1 MLEVFQNEEFGMVR
15 AIEEGD
21 KVFFC
26 AADVAKALGYSNQ
39 RDAVGR
45 HCRGVVKRD
54 MGVQTGTKAD
64 GTPAVQMVEMSF
76 IPEGDVYR
84 LIIRSKLP
92 SAVKF
97 EHWVFDEV
105 LPSIRK
111 RGLYAIDAVLENPDM
126 LIKALLDL
134 KKDREEKKR
143 LELENAVKAQQI
155 AEMQPKVSYYD
166 IVLACPD
173 LVTITQIA
181 KDFGMSAKKLNQI
194 LKEKK
199 IQFKQGKTWF
209 LYQKYA
215 EQGYTQSKTYL
226 YDEDSHTVM
235 HTLWTQKG
243 RLFIYELLK
252 ADGILPVME
261 RE

>member
-1 MLEVFQNEEFGMVR
+1 MLEIFDYRGQKVR
-15 AIEEGD
+15 TDSKDDA
-21 KVFFC
+21 VWFV
-26 AADVAKALGYSNQ
+26 AADVCRVLDIGNTAMAVERLDADEKGISIIDTPGGNQ
-39 RDAVGR
+39 
-45 HCRGVVKRD
+45 
-54 MGVQTGTKAD
+54 
-64 GTPAVQMVEMSF
+64 QMVVVNEA
-76 IPEGDVYR
+76 GLYA
-84 LIIRSKLP
+84 LILTSRKP
-92 SAVKF
+92 QAKEF
-97 EHWVFDEV
+97 KRWVTHEV

-111 RGLYAIDAVLENPDM
+111 RGLYAVDEVLKNPDL
-126 LIKALLDL
+126 LISALVEL
-134 KKDREEKKR
+134 KKERAEKKR

-155 AEMQPKVSYYD
+155 AELQPKASYYD
-166 IVLACPD
+166 VVLACPD

-199 IQFKQGKTWF
+199 VQFKQGKTWF

-226 YDEDSHTVM
+226 YDDDNHTAM

-243 RLFIYELLK
+243 RLFIYGLLK
-252 ADGILPVME
+252 EDGILPVME

>member
-1 MLEVFQNEEFGMVR
+1 MFEIFDYRGQKVR
-15 AIEEGD
+15 TDSKDDA
-21 KVFFC
+21 VWFV
-26 AADVAKALGYSNQ
+26 AADVCRVLDLGNTAMAVERLDADEKGISIIDTPGGNQ
-39 RDAVGR
+39 
-45 HCRGVVKRD
+45 
-54 MGVQTGTKAD
+54 
-64 GTPAVQMVEMSF
+64 QMVVVNEA
-76 IPEGDVYR
+76 GLYA
-84 LIIRSKLP
+84 LILTSRKP
-92 SAVKF
+92 QAKEF
-97 EHWVFDEV
+97 KRWVTHEV

-111 RGLYAIDAVLENPDM
+111 RGLYAVDEVLKNPDL
-126 LIKALLDL
+126 LISALVEL
-134 KKDREEKKR
+134 KKERAEKKR

-155 AEMQPKVSYYD
+155 AELQPKASYYD
-166 IVLACPD
+166 VVLACPD

-199 IQFKQGKTWF
+199 VQFKQGKTWF

-226 YDEDSHTVM
+226 YDDDNHTAM

-243 RLFIYELLK
+243 RLFIYGLLK
-252 ADGILPVME
+252 EDGILPVME

>member
-1 MLEVFQNEEFGMVR
+1 MLEVFQNEEFGAVR
-15 AIEEGD
+15 AIEEGN
-21 KVFFC
+21 KVLFC
-26 AADVAKALGYSNQ
+26 ATDVAKALGYANQ
-39 RDAVGR
+39 RDAVSR
-45 HCRGVVKRD
+45 HCKGVVKRD
-54 MGVQTGTKAD
+54 TLTSGGMQ
-64 GTPAVQMVEMSF
+64 ELSF

-84 LIIRSKLP
+84 LIIRSNLP
-92 SAVKF
+92 SAEKF

-111 RGLYAIDAVLENPDM
+111 YGLYAIDDVLENPDL
-126 LIKALLDL
+126 LIKALTEL
-134 KKDREEKKR
+134 KKEREEKKR

-181 KDFGMSAKKLNQI
+181 KDFGMSAKKLNKV

-215 EQGYTQSKTYL
+215 KQGYTQSKTYL
-226 YDEDSHTVM
+226 YDEDNHAAM

>member
-1 MLEVFQNEEFGMVR
+1 MLEVFQNKEFGAVR

-21 KVFFC
+21 KVLFC
-26 AADVAKALGYSNQ
+26 ATDVAKALGYSNQ
-39 RDAVGR
+39 RDAVSR
-45 HCRGVVKRD
+45 HCKGVVKRD
-54 MGVQTGTKAD
+54 TLTSGGT
-64 GTPAVQMVEMSF
+64 QELSF

-84 LIIRSKLP
+84 LIIRSNLP
-92 SAVKF
+92 SAEKF

-111 RGLYAIDAVLENPDM
+111 HGLYAVDEVLNNPDL
-126 LIKALLDL
+126 LIGALMEL
-134 KKDREEKKR
+134 KKEREEKKR

-181 KDFGMSAKKLNQI
+181 KDFGMSAKKLNKI

-199 IQFKQGKTWF
+199 VQFKQGKTWF

-226 YDEDSHTVM
+226 YDEDNHTAM

-261 RE
+261 QE

>member
-21 KVFFC
+21 KVLFC

-45 HCRGVVKRD
+45 HCKGVVKRD
-54 MGVQTGTKAD
+54 TLTSGGMQ
-64 GTPAVQMVEMSF
+64 ELSF

-134 KKDREEKKR
+134 KKEREEKKR

-226 YDEDSHTVM
+226 YDEDSHTAM

>member
-1 MLEVFQNEEFGMVR
+1 MLEVFQNEEFGTVR

-21 KVFFC
+21 KVLFC
-26 AADVAKALGYSNQ
+26 ATDVAKALGYSNQ

-54 MGVQTGTKAD
+54 TLTSGGMQ
-64 GTPAVQMVEMSF
+64 ELSF

-111 RGLYAIDAVLENPDM
+111 RGLYAVDEVLNNPDL
-126 LIKALLDL
+126 LIGALTEL
-134 KKDREEKKR
+134 KKEREEKKR

-226 YDEDSHTVM
+226 YDEDSHTAM

>member
-1 MLEVFQNEEFGMVR
+1 MLEVFQNKEFGTVR

-21 KVFFC
+21 KVLFC
-26 AADVAKALGYSNQ
+26 ATDVAKALGYANQ
-39 RDAVGR
+39 RDAVSR
-45 HCRGVVKRD
+45 HCKGVVKRD
-54 MGVQTGTKAD
+54 TLTSGGMQ
-64 GTPAVQMVEMSF
+64 ELSF

-84 LIIRSKLP
+84 LIIRSNLP
-92 SAVKF
+92 SAEKF

-111 RGLYAIDAVLENPDM
+111 HGLYAIDDVLENPDL
-126 LIKALLDL
+126 LIKALTEL
-134 KKDREEKKR
+134 KKEREEKKR

-181 KDFGMSAKKLNQI
+181 KDFGMSAKKLNKI

-199 IQFKQGKTWF
+199 IQFKQGRTWF

-226 YDEDSHTVM
+226 YDEDNHTAM

>member
-1 MLEVFQNEEFGMVR
+1 MLEVFQNEEFGAVR

-21 KVFFC
+21 KVLFC
-26 AADVAKALGYSNQ
+26 ATDVARALGYSNQ
-39 RDAVGR
+39 RDAVSR
-45 HCRGVVKRD
+45 HCWGVVKRD

-64 GTPAVQMVEMSF
+64 GTPAMQVVEMSF

-111 RGLYAIDAVLENPDM
+111 RGLYAIDDVLENPDM

-134 KKDREEKKR
+134 KKEREEKKR

-181 KDFGMSAKKLNQI
+181 KDFGMSAKKLNKI

-226 YDEDSHTVM
+226 YDEDNHTAM

>member
-1 MLEVFQNEEFGMVR
+1 MLEVFDYQGQQVR
-15 AIEEGD
+15 TDYKDEA
-21 KVFFC
+21 VWFV
-26 AADVAKALGYSNQ
+26 AADVCRVLDIINPTM
-39 RDAVGR
+39 AVGR
-45 HCRGVVKRD
+45 LDDDEKGLSSIETL
-54 MGVQTGTKAD
+54 GGNQ
-64 GTPAVQMVEMSF
+64 QMVVVNEAGLYS
-76 IPEGDVYR
+76 
-84 LIIRSKLP
+84 LILTSRKP
-92 SAVKF
+92 QAKEF
-97 EHWVFDEV
+97 KRWVTHDV

-111 RGLYAIDAVLENPDM
+111 HGLYAIDDVLENPDL
-126 LIKALLDL
+126 LIKALTEL
-134 KKDREEKKR
+134 KKEREEKKR

-181 KDFGMSAKKLNQI
+181 KDFGMSAKKLNKI

-199 IQFKQGKTWF
+199 IQFKQGRTWF

-215 EQGYTQSKTYL
+215 EQGYTQSKNYL
-226 YDEDSHTVM
+226 YDEDNHTAM

>member
-1 MLEVFQNEEFGMVR
+1 MLEVFDYQGQQVR
-15 AIEEGD
+15 TDYKDEA
-21 KVFFC
+21 VWFV
-26 AADVAKALGYSNQ
+26 AADVCRVLDIINPTM
-39 RDAVGR
+39 AVGR
-45 HCRGVVKRD
+45 LDDDEKGLSSIETL
-54 MGVQTGTKAD
+54 GGNQ
-64 GTPAVQMVEMSF
+64 QMVVVNE
-76 IPEGDVYR
+76 
-84 LIIRSKLP
+84 
-92 SAVKF
+92 A
-97 EHWVFDEV
+97 
-105 LPSIRK
+105 
-111 RGLYAIDAVLENPDM
+111 GLYS
-126 LIKALLDL
+126 LIKALTEL
-134 KKDREEKKR
+134 KKEREEKKR

-181 KDFGMSAKKLNQI
+181 KDFGMSAKKLNKI

-199 IQFKQGKTWF
+199 IQFKQGRTWF

-226 YDEDSHTVM
+226 YDEDNHTAM

>member
-1 MLEVFQNEEFGMVR
+1 MLEVFDYQGQQVR
-15 AIEEGD
+15 TDYKDEA
-21 KVFFC
+21 VWFV
-26 AADVAKALGYSNQ
+26 AADVCRVLDITNPTM
-39 RDAVGR
+39 AVGR
-45 HCRGVVKRD
+45 LDDDEKGLSSIETLGGD
-54 MGVQTGTKAD
+54 Q
-64 GTPAVQMVEMSF
+64 QMVVVNEAGLYS
-76 IPEGDVYR
+76 
-84 LIIRSKLP
+84 LILTSRKP
-92 SAVKF
+92 QAKEF
-97 EHWVFDEV
+97 KRWVTHDV

-111 RGLYAIDAVLENPDM
+111 HGLYAVDEVLKNPDL
-126 LIKALLDL
+126 LIGALMEL
-134 KKDREEKKR
+134 KKEREEKKR

-226 YDEDSHTVM
+226 YDEDSHTAM

>member
-1 MLEVFQNEEFGMVR
+1 MLEVFDYQGQQVR
-15 AIEEGD
+15 TDYKDEA
-21 KVFFC
+21 VWFVV
-26 AADVAKALGYSNQ
+26 ADVCRVLELGNPTRTVERLDDDEKGLTTIKTLGGDQ
-39 RDAVGR
+39 
-45 HCRGVVKRD
+45 
-54 MGVQTGTKAD
+54 
-64 GTPAVQMVEMSF
+64 QMVVVNEAGLYS
-76 IPEGDVYR
+76 
-84 LIIRSKLP
+84 LILTSRKP
-92 SAVKF
+92 QVKEF
-97 EHWVFDEV
+97 KRWVTHDV

-111 RGLYAIDAVLENPDM
+111 HGLYAIDDVLENPDL
-126 LIKALLDL
+126 LIKALMEL
-134 KKDREEKKR
+134 KKEREEKKR

-181 KDFGMSAKKLNQI
+181 KDFGLSAKKLNKI

-199 IQFKQGKTWF
+199 IQFKQGRTWF

-226 YDEDSHTVM
+226 YDEDNHTAM

>member
-1 MLEVFQNEEFGMVR
+1 MLEVFQNEEFGSVR

-21 KVFFC
+21 KVLFC
-26 AADVAKALGYSNQ
+26 AADVARALGYSNQ
-39 RDAVGR
+39 HDAVGR
-45 HCRGVVKRD
+45 HCKGVVKHD
-54 MGVQTGTKAD
+54 TLTSGGMQ
-64 GTPAVQMVEMSF
+64 ELSF

-111 RGLYAIDAVLENPDM
+111 RGLYAIDDVLENPDM

-134 KKDREEKKR
+134 KKEREEKKR

-181 KDFGMSAKKLNQI
+181 KDFGMSAKKLNKI

-226 YDEDSHTVM
+226 YDEDNHTAM

>member
-1 MLEVFQNEEFGMVR
+1 MLEVYQNEEFGAVR
-15 AIEEGD
+15 AIEEGN
-21 KVFFC
+21 KVLFC
-26 AADVAKALGYSNQ
+26 ATDVARALGYSNQ

-45 HCRGVVKRD
+45 HCKGVVKRD
-54 MGVQTGTKAD
+54 TLTSGGT
-64 GTPAVQMVEMSF
+64 QELSF

-84 LIIRSKLP
+84 LIIRSNLP
-92 SAVKF
+92 SAEKF
-97 EHWVFDEV
+97 EHWVFDDV

-111 RGLYAIDAVLENPDM
+111 HGLYAIDDVLENPDL
-126 LIKALLDL
+126 LIKALTEL
-134 KKDREEKKR
+134 KKEREEKKR

-181 KDFGMSAKKLNQI
+181 KDFGLSAKKLNKI

-199 IQFKQGKTWF
+199 IQFKQGRTWF

-226 YDEDSHTVM
+226 YDEDNHTAM

-261 RE
+261 QE

>member
-1 MLEVFQNEEFGMVR
+1 MLEIFDYRGQNIRTDSKDDAVWFV
-15 AIEEGD
+15 
-21 KVFFC
+21 
-26 AADVAKALGYSNQ
+26 AADVCRVLDLGNTAMAVERLDADEKGISSIDTPGGNQQMAVVNEAGLYALILTSRKPQAKEF
-39 RDAVGR
+39 
-45 HCRGVVKRD
+45 KR
-54 MGVQTGTKAD
+54 
-64 GTPAVQMVEMSF
+64 
-76 IPEGDVYR
+76 
-84 LIIRSKLP
+84 
-92 SAVKF
+92 
-97 EHWVFDEV
+97 WVTHEV

-111 RGLYAIDAVLENPDM
+111 RGLYAVDEVLENPDL
-126 LIKALLDL
+126 LISALVEL
-134 KKDREEKKR
+134 KKERAEKKR

-155 AEMQPKVSYYD
+155 AELQPKASYYD
-166 IVLACPD
+166 VVLACPD

-199 IQFKQGKTWF
+199 VQFKQGKTWF

-226 YDEDSHTVM
+226 YDDDNHTAM

-243 RLFIYELLK
+243 RLFIYGLLK
-252 ADGILPVME
+252 EDGILPVME

>member
-1 MLEVFQNEEFGMVR
+1 MLEVFQNEEFGAVR

-21 KVFFC
+21 KVLFC
-26 AADVAKALGYSNQ
+26 ATDVARALGYSNQ
-39 RDAVGR
+39 RDAVSR
-45 HCRGVVKRD
+45 HCWGVVKRD
-54 MGVQTGTKAD
+54 TLTG
-64 GTPAVQMVEMSF
+64 GGMQELSF

-111 RGLYAIDAVLENPDM
+111 RGLYAVDEVLNNPDL
-126 LIKALLDL
+126 LIGALTEL
-134 KKDREEKKR
+134 KKEREEKKR

-226 YDEDSHTVM
+226 YDEDSHTAM

>member
-1 MLEVFQNEEFGMVR
+1 MLEVYQNEEFGAVR
-15 AIEEGD
+15 AIEEGN
-21 KVFFC
+21 KVLFC
-26 AADVAKALGYSNQ
+26 ATDVARALGYSNQ

-45 HCRGVVKRD
+45 HCKGVVKRD
-54 MGVQTGTKAD
+54 TLTSGGT
-64 GTPAVQMVEMSF
+64 QELSF

-84 LIIRSKLP
+84 LIIRSNLP
-92 SAVKF
+92 SAEKF
-97 EHWVFDEV
+97 EHWVFDDV

-111 RGLYAIDAVLENPDM
+111 HGLYAVDDVLENPDL
-126 LIKALLDL
+126 LIKALMEL
-134 KKDREEKKR
+134 KKEREEKKR

-181 KDFGMSAKKLNQI
+181 KDFGLSAKKLNKI

-199 IQFKQGKTWF
+199 IQFKQGRTWF

-226 YDEDSHTVM
+226 YDEDNHTAM

>member
-1 MLEVFQNEEFGMVR
+1 MLEVFDYQGQQVR
-15 AIEEGD
+15 TDYKDEA
-21 KVFFC
+21 VWFV
-26 AADVAKALGYSNQ
+26 AADVCRVLDITNPTM
-39 RDAVGR
+39 AVGR
-45 HCRGVVKRD
+45 LDDDEKGLSSIETLGGD
-54 MGVQTGTKAD
+54 Q
-64 GTPAVQMVEMSF
+64 QMVVVNEA
-76 IPEGDVYR
+76 GLYA
-84 LIIRSKLP
+84 LILTSRKP
-92 SAVKF
+92 QAKEF
-97 EHWVFDEV
+97 KRWVTHDV

-111 RGLYAIDAVLENPDM
+111 HGLYAVDEVLKNPDL
-126 LIKALLDL
+126 LIGALMEL
-134 KKDREEKKR
+134 KKEREEKKR

-181 KDFGMSAKKLNQI
+181 KDFGMSAKKLNKI

-226 YDEDSHTVM
+226 YDEDSHTAM

>member
-1 MLEVFQNEEFGMVR
+1 MLEIFDYRGQKVR
-15 AIEEGD
+15 TDSKDDA
-21 KVFFC
+21 VWFV
-26 AADVAKALGYSNQ
+26 AADVCRVLDLGNTAMAVERLDADEKGISIIDTPGGNQ
-39 RDAVGR
+39 
-45 HCRGVVKRD
+45 
-54 MGVQTGTKAD
+54 
-64 GTPAVQMVEMSF
+64 QMVVVNEA
-76 IPEGDVYR
+76 GLYA
-84 LIIRSKLP
+84 LILTSRKP
-92 SAVKF
+92 QAKEF
-97 EHWVFDEV
+97 KRWVTHEV

-111 RGLYAIDAVLENPDM
+111 RGLYAVDEVLKNPDL
-126 LIKALLDL
+126 LISALVEL
-134 KKDREEKKR
+134 KKERAEKKR

-155 AEMQPKVSYYD
+155 AELQPKASYYD
-166 IVLACPD
+166 VVLSCPD

-199 IQFKQGKTWF
+199 VQFKQGKTWF

-226 YDEDSHTVM
+226 YDDDNHTAM

-243 RLFIYELLK
+243 RLFIYGLLK
-252 ADGILPVME
+252 EDGILPVME